1 MSTTIR
7 ILREA
12 PVYTKNLLSSFCRF
26 DTEYTWNELDGGA
39 NINVTNTPTTESEF
53 SYTGLGGV
61 QIIFTGT
68 SEGFFNNPDGGCA
81 TNADRTGRY
90 IASFALRK
98 SQVGMNNTFKVVCY
112 VNSIPTEYTCDL
124 NPINGFDDNNW
135 NVFYF
140 VFNAE
145 FGDTIDFAF
154 KAIGNVIGQT
164 LNFSRFK
171 VETDDKSLSIPAVY
185 TNPDATPDVNEWNM
199 RTDTSNTQNLTASTD
214 NNFGFAG
221 VFESS
226 NAVTIL
232 SNTGNITPRKLGRSL
247 VIDFAFDAVVPS
259 GENKYIDVKIIVNG
273 VAYRQLSMPFLKDTG
288 STQHFSG
295 SWNLP
300 IGSGFENVGA
310 GTIYPASIKLN
321 PTANCTISKRF
332 ISVVENV

>member
-1 MSTTIR
+1 MSTAIR

-26 DTEYTWNELDGGA
+26 DTNYTWNELDGGT
-39 NINVTNTPTTESEF
+39 NINVTNSPTSESEF

-61 QIIFTGT
+61 NIFFTGT

-81 TNADRTGRY
+81 INADRTGRY

-154 KAIGNVIGQT
+154 KASGNVIAQA
-164 LNFSRFK
+164 LSFSRFK
-171 VETDDKSLSIPAVY
+171 VEADDKSLSIPAVY
-185 TNPDATPDVNEWNM
+185 TNPDPTPDVMEYTL
-199 RTDTSNTQNLTASTD
+199 RADTSNTQNLSASTD
-214 NNFGFAG
+214 NVFAFPG
-221 VFESS
+221 
-226 NAVTIL
+226 TIETRDGIIL
-232 SNTGNITPRKLGRSL
+232 INTSGEITPRKLYRTINVDVTFS
-247 VIDFAFDAVVPS
+247 AVVPS
-259 GENKYIDVKIIVNG
+259 GTNNHIDIKLMVDGNV
-273 VAYRQLSMPFLKDTG
+273 YRSETKPFLKSVG
-288 STQHFSG
+288 ATQFFSV
-295 SWNLP
+295 SWTIP
-300 IGSGFENVGA
+300 VGTGFENIGT
-310 GTIYPASIKLN
+310 GTIYPATVKLN
-321 PTANCTISKRF
+321 PTSNCTISNRF

>member
-1 MSTTIR
+1 MSTAIR

-26 DTEYTWNELDGGA
+26 DTNYTWNELDGGA
-39 NINVTNTPTTESEF
+39 NINVTNSPTTESEF

-61 QIIFTGT
+61 NILFTGT

-81 TNADRTGRY
+81 TIADRTGRY

-124 NPINGFDDNNW
+124 NPVNGFDDNNW

-154 KAIGNVIGQT
+154 KASGNVIGQA

-185 TNPDATPDVNEWNM
+185 TEPNAEKSEWNM
-199 RTDTSNTQNLTASTD
+199 RTDTTNTQNLTASTD
-214 NNFGFAG
+214 NNFAFAG
-221 VFESS
+221 TLSISDATTFLDSS
-226 NAVTIL
+226 CNYKARRFGRSVTIDV
-232 SNTGNITPRKLGRSL
+232 S
-247 VIDFAFDAVVPS
+247 FDAVVPS
-259 GENKYIDVKIIVNG
+259 GSNNWIEFKILVG
-273 VAYRQLSMPFLKDTG
+273 TDAYRQISLPFLKTVG
-288 STQHFSG
+288 TNQHFSQ
-295 SWNLP
+295 SFTLP
-300 IGSGFENVGA
+300 VGWLDVASTNV
-310 GTIYPASIKLN
+310 SVKLN
-321 PTANCTISKRF
+321 PTANCTISNRF